1 MRSINI
7 FTVGLKFAF
16 PKLNAVRFLLLP
28 HLTAFLY
35 EFIFIFGD
43 RVILNL
49 GKFLKVEVEMI

>member
-1 MRSINI
+1 M
-7 FTVGLKFAF
+7 GLKFAF

-28 HLTAFLY
+28 HLTAFLH